1 MKSISMPIVLASGSP
16 RRKEILQQMGY
27 SFTVN
32 TSNTKESIDG
42 APEEMVLHLSEE
54 KARAVASQYDNALV
68 LGADTI
74 VAIED
79 RILGKPHNEKQAAE
93 MMHLLSGKWHSVYT
107 GVCVINTRTKT
118 MVKQAVQTRVHFLP
132 LEEEAIYDYIKTAEP
147 YDKAGGYALQG
158 AAGVFIDKIEG
169 SYSNV
174 IGLPMH
180 VADFLL
186 KKAACG

>member
-79 RILGKPHNEKQAAE
+79 RILGKPHTEKQAAE

-132 LEEEAIYDYIKTAEP
+132 LDEEVIYDYIKTAEP

>member
-54 KARAVASQYDNALV
+54 KARAVALQYDNALV

-79 RILGKPHNEKQAAE
+79 RILGKPHTEKQAAE

-132 LEEEAIYDYIKTAEP
+132 LDEEVIYDYIKTAEP

>member
-1 MKSISMPIVLASGSP
+1 MPIVLASGSP

-42 APEEMVLHLSEE
+42 EPEEMVLHLSEE

-186 KKAACG
+186 KKAACS

>member
-1 MKSISMPIVLASGSP
+1 
-16 RRKEILQQMGY
+16 
-27 SFTVN
+27 
-32 TSNTKESIDG
+32 
-42 APEEMVLHLSEE
+42 
-54 KARAVASQYDNALV
+54 
-68 LGADTI
+68 
-74 VAIED
+74 
-79 RILGKPHNEKQAAE
+79 

-132 LEEEAIYDYIKTAEP
+132 LDEEVIYDYIKTAEP